1 MKAYKGF
8 DKDLKCRNFQYEV
21 GKEYEGP
28 KAKLCNCSFHACEAP
43 LDTFSY
49 YAPADSRY
57 CAVDLDGVSDET
69 CDDTKRV
76 GKKIKIGAEIG
87 LPDLAA
93 THVEWVKEQV
103 DWKNAKESNT
113 GDCSAATNTG
123 NCSAA
128 MSVSLAPLLL
138 SARYRTA
145 CR

>member
-1 MKAYKGF
+1 MKLA
-8 DKDLKCRNFQYEV
+8 RNTRNR
-21 GKEYEGP
+21 KR
-28 KAKLCNCSFHACEAP
+28 NCDFHACKAP
-43 LDTFSY
+43 LDTFGD

-69 CDDTKRV
+69 CGDTKRV

-87 LPDLAA
+87 ISGLAA

-113 GDCSAATNTG
+113 GDCSAATDTGICSAATNTG